1 MARPRKPWYRPN
13 RDTWYVVI
21 DGTQTPLARGR
32 HNREAAEREFHRLM
46 AERPEPEAP
55 AARGTIGELVND
67 FLGWTERHKSPS
79 TFRQRRHFLRS
90 FIAFGRVRD
99 TLPHRLTIAVVEDWL
114 DEHPT
119 WKASRRHAILWVVRL
134 FNWAVKRRLIARNP
148 ISGIELPPQTRVL
161 AYLTQEQRK
170 AVFQATKDTAFQLF
184 LTALEQT
191 GCRPGELCELT
202 AEHVD
207 LEQGIW
213 VLPKHKTAKRTGKPR
228 VVYLTAGMLEL
239 TRRLVEERPEG
250 PLLLNSRRTPWN
262 RNAVR
267 CRFRKLRQQ
276 FPSFGHFTAT
286 SYRRAYVTDALERGV
301 DAVKVAELVGHTST
315 DIVMRHY
322 SQLQERVRYMRDV
335 AQQVVS

>member
-119 WKASRRHAILWVVRL
+119 WKASRRHAILSVVRL
-134 FNWAVKRRLIARNP
+134 FILCPVVNDP
-148 ISGIELPPQTRVL
+148 IGRV
-161 AYLTQEQRK
+161 E
-170 AVFQATKDTAFQLF
+170 D
-184 LTALEQT
+184 
-191 GCRPGELCELT
+191 
-202 AEHVD
+202 
-207 LEQGIW
+207 
-213 VLPKHKTAKRTGKPR
+213 
-228 VVYLTAGMLEL
+228 
-239 TRRLVEERPEG
+239 
-250 PLLLNSRRTPWN
+250 
-262 RNAVR
+262 
-267 CRFRKLRQQ
+267 
-276 FPSFGHFTAT
+276 
-286 SYRRAYVTDALERGV
+286 
-301 DAVKVAELVGHTST
+301 
-315 DIVMRHY
+315 
-322 SQLQERVRYMRDV
+322 RYIR
-335 AQQVVS
+335 